1 MRIAVLVISIGLS
14 GCAWFN
20 DDKGVFVNSRDDY
33 LDARE
38 NPDLIIPE
46 DLDRSRVQDPF
57 PIPHVSEQVNASYFP
72 GRAPRPDTIYAYDNR
87 DEIRIQTLASRRW
100 LVLPEAPSTVWPK
113 VKQFLAENG
122 VAVGNEMSSFGR
134 LDTEWMTVGDEAY
147 KDVVRLLIR
156 DAREELNLTT
166 GRDRLRLLV
175 EQGLRA
181 RTSEIHVRH
190 ENDSVAIPASENV
203 VDLTPLES
211 HIAAVEYE
219 MLKELGAFIA
229 AKVSEQ
235 TVSMVAEDIPRVA
248 KVVLDRNDQGEPVL
262 RLHLDYERA
271 WATLGKAL
279 DTAGV
284 EVVESDR
291 ATGVYTIRISDDI
304 FTGKEP
310 GFLGKLWPFGD
321 SGEHLLQIN
330 MALEDEENFVV
341 SVQMSGSEVMDR
353 ELRQQVLVLIR
364 EYST

>member
-1 MRIAVLVISIGLS
+1 MRIAALVISVLLS
-14 GCAWFN
+14 GCAWLN
-20 DDKGVFVNSRDDY
+20 DDKGIFVNSRDDY

-38 NPDLIIPE
+38 NPELIIPE

-57 PIPHVSEQVNASYFP
+57 PIPYVSEQVNARYVP

-87 DEIRIQTLASRRW
+87 DEVRIQTLASRRW

-122 VAVGNEMSSFGR
+122 VSVTNEMSSFGR
-134 LDTEWMTVGDEAY
+134 LDTEWMIVSDEAY

-156 DAREELNLTT
+156 DAREELDLTT
-166 GRDRLRLLV
+166 GRDRIRLQV
-175 EQGLRA
+175 EQGLRE

-190 ENDSVAIPASENV
+190 ENDSVAIPASENA
-203 VDLTPLES
+203 VDLMPMES

-248 KVVLDRNDQGEPVL
+248 KAVLDRNDQGEPVL
-262 RLHLDYERA
+262 RLHLDFERA
-271 WATLGKAL
+271 WATLGKAF

-284 EVVESDR
+284 EVVESDQ

-304 FTGKEP
+304 FIGKES
-310 GFLGKLWPFGD
+310 GFLSKLWPFGD
-321 SGEHLLQIN
+321 SEEHLLQIN
-330 MALEDEENFVV
+330 IAPEDEDNFVV
-341 SVQMSGSEVMDR
+341 SIQASGSEVLDR
-353 ELRQQVLVLIR
+353 ELQQQVLVLIR